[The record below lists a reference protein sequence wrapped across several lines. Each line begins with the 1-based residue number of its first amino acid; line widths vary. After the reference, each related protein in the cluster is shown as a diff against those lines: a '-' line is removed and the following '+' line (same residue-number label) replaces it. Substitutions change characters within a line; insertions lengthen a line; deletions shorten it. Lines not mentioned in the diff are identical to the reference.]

1 MFQFV
6 CIGFILSESVDST
19 SSSSQTITLFDS
31 LLDDY
36 NRPRSSP
43 EPLNITE
50 TSDKTVFYA
59 NDSIG
64 VGSKEFEDLLEQRSH
79 KRHKKRTIYIPYV
92 KTAESVDIQYAVS
105 HDDNALE
112 VATNAMDTGR
122 DAMQV
127 ATNAIDT
134 ARDAMRKALKNQY
147 MHQHIG
153 YTIDTVSCNTI
164 LLYGIFF
171 FVLLHAF
178 LSTMYFVKCCSK
190 RHKTHRQIVHNYK
203 DATDGIIQVSVKP

>member
-1 MFQFV
+1 MCKTKIKGRMFPFV

-19 SSSSQTITLFDS
+19 SSSSQTITLFNS
-31 LLDDY
+31 LLDNY
-36 NRPRSSP
+36 NIPRSSP
-43 EPLNITE
+43 EPVNITD

-79 KRHKKRTIYIPYV
+79 KRHKKRTVYIPYV

-105 HDDNALE
+105 HADNALHI
-112 VATNAMDTGR
+112 ATNAMDTAR
-122 DAMQV
+122 DAMQ
-127 ATNAIDT
+127 
-134 ARDAMRKALKNQY
+134 KALKNQY

-190 RHKTHRQIVHNYK
+190 RHKKHRQIVHNYK

>member
-19 SSSSQTITLFDS
+19 SSSSQTITLFNS

-36 NRPRSSP
+36 NIPRSSP
-43 EPLNITE
+43 EPVNITD
-50 TSDKTVFYA
+50 TSLEHIISYG

-64 VGSKEFEDLLEQRSH
+64 VGSKAFEDLLEQRSH

-92 KTAESVDIQYAVS
+92 KTPESVDIQYAVS
-105 HDDNALE
+105 HADNALQ
-112 VATNAMDTGR
+112 VATNAMDT
-122 DAMQV
+122 
-127 ATNAIDT
+127 AI
-134 ARDAMRKALKNQY
+134 DAMRKALKNQY

-190 RHKTHRQIVHNYK
+190 RHKKHRQIVHNYK